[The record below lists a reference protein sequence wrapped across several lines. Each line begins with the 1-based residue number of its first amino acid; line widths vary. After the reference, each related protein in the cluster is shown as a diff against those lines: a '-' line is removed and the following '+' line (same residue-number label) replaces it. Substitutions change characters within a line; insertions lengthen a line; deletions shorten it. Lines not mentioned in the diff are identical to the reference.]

1 MCHFRKNQKTL
12 TGNLLH
18 LSWCILISL
27 MISSLFYLPAAA
39 RKQENQS
46 AVKPLFDG
54 ALRDPS
60 VCIGPD
66 GIYYLTGTSAN
77 NPAGGKDTT
86 GWWFVNEGIRIW
98 KSRDLK
104 HWEPLGLIW
113 SLDKDAARAKDFK
126 VEKGIRRRALWAPE
140 INYIKGTFWL
150 TYSMNYGGCGL
161 LKSTTGKPEG
171 PYKDVKT
178 DGPLTNGRIDASL
191 FQDDDGKVYFV
202 YQNGLLA
209 RMKDDMTGFAEEPK
223 LLTPLNNYQV
233 GFEGAFLTKYNG
245 KYILICAES
254 NTNNGVSTYDCMSAV
269 ADNIYG
275 PYGDRYLAIPHGGH
289 NMIFKTMDGKWMSTF
304 FGSDGTAIFNEK
316 PGILPI
322 EFSSDWHFHPLMDT
336 SAPVNTPK

>member
-1 MCHFRKNQKTL
+1 MYHFRNNPGNL
-12 TGNLLH
+12 NLNLLH
-18 LSWCILISL
+18 VAMSL
-27 MISSLFYLPAAA
+27 LLLLMMAVFSPLPGAAQ
-39 RKQENQS
+39 KPVNMPE
-46 AVKPLFDG
+46 VKPLFEG

-66 GIYYLTGTSAN
+66 GTYYLTGTTAN
-77 NPAGGKDTT
+77 NPSGGKDTT

-104 HWEPLGLIW
+104 KWEPLGLIW
-113 SLDKDAARAKDFK
+113 SLDKDATWAKEFK
-126 VEKGIRRRALWAPE
+126 TGRGAKRRALWAPE
-140 INYIKGTFWL
+140 IHYINGTFWL

-161 LKSTTGKPEG
+161 LKSTTGKAEG
-171 PYKDVKT
+171 PYTDVKT

-191 FQDDDGKVYFV
+191 FQDDDGKVYFI

-209 RMKDDMTGFAEEPK
+209 RMKDDMTGFAEEPR
-223 LLTPLNNYQV
+223 LLAPANNKQV

-254 NTNNGVSTYDCMSAV
+254 NNNNGVSTYDCMSAV

-289 NMIFKTMDGKWMSTF
+289 NMIFRTKEGKWMSTF
-304 FGSDGTAIFNEK
+304 FGSDGTAIFSEK

-322 EFSSDWHFHPLMDT
+322 EFSSDLHFHPTMQT
-336 SAPVNTPK
+336 SAPENAQK